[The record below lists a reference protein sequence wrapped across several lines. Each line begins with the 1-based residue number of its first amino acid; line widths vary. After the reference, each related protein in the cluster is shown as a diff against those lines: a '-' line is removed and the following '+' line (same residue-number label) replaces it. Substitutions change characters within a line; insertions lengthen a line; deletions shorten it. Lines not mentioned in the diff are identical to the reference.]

1 MPVLGKIGGLKKYL
15 PSGLAF
21 GIAFIVPAY
30 YSLAMFVGMVIF
42 QLWRR
47 QNPGKADRLGFSI
60 ASGLIAGEGLMG
72 IVVAILTILGFSALT

>member
-1 MPVLGKIGGLKKYL
+1 MPILGKIPALKGKL

-30 YSLAMFVGMVIF
+30 YSLAMFLGCMIF
-42 QLWRR
+42 IAWKRKH
-47 QNPGKADRLGFSI
+47 PAKAERLGFSI

-72 IVVAILTILGFSALT
+72 IVVAILTLLGFSALT